1 MFTNK
6 NNKLYKCTNV
16 QLLFFYL
23 FLMLFSLCT
32 IKSSNTPTPK
42 SGNIFRNLHELV
54 DKIN

>member
-6 NNKLYKCTNV
+6 NNKLHKCTTFV
-16 QLLFFYL
+16 CFF
-23 FLMLFSLCT
+23 FFNDIRCVK